1 MFRLPQYDYIATM
14 SSRLILICF
23 SVLGATAAFAAL
35 AFGMYIYAIL
45 LYGATILGLLLLLRS
60 ARAVVMSH
68 RSPARAM
75 RREDTVLPGLALR
88 KSGQGEEH
96 LRRNTVPGAP
106 P

>member
-1 MFRLPQYDYIATM
+1 
-14 SSRLILICF
+14 
-23 SVLGATAAFAAL
+23 
-35 AFGMYIYAIL
+35 
-45 LYGATILGLLLLLRS
+45 
-60 ARAVVMSH
+60 
-68 RSPARAM
+68 M